1 MQQLDVVR
9 LVSGELHFGCM
20 RGALSD
26 GTPVSVV
33 LYEHRRQVLLGG
45 CPQNGDMVACSK
57 RHYGTVY
64 DPHVIMSPDDVA
76 KQCLLRQCLP
86 TELAEQILPVRRPL
100 QRAHPRPCAFALLS
114 SPRPSRRHRLVARA
128 LPVLRVSLLACSTR
142 GARSSSERSITA
154 RGGLPVRGRGE
165 VAARGG
171 LARGAAAGAAAGA
184 GGARPAEGPTV
195 VPRPGCATVVSECSS
210 YRMI

>member
-1 MQQLDVVR
+1 MVRMQQLDLVR

-26 GTPVSVV
+26 VTPVSVV

-86 TELAEQILPVRRPL
+86 NELAEQILPVRRPL
-100 QRAHPRPCAFALLS
+100 QRAPPAITRVGHALTTTAVAQASTGSAAAVGPTCITAS
-114 SPRPSRRHRLVARA
+114 S
-128 LPVLRVSLLACSTR
+128 LR
-142 GARSSSERSITA
+142 ARSAVLQATSGPSTNHA
-154 RGGLPVRGRGE
+154 RGGPLGAGRGRP
-165 VAARGG
+165 AP
-171 LARGAAAGAAAGA
+171 
-184 GGARPAEGPTV
+184 GAR
-195 VPRPGCATVVSECSS
+195 
-210 YRMI
+210 